1 MRLLLTLTVVLALS
15 AGTLSANRVIEQS
28 NPSEEKGLKAM
39 PAINLRDM
47 EGKSINADQFKNS
60 VVVFDFWAT
69 WCGPCIAEIPFL
81 NRLQEKY
88 KDRGVKVVGVT
99 LASGDAGEVKP
110 FVSRFKMA
118 YSVVMGNDDQAY
130 DLNIMGFP
138 TTYIVNREGK
148 VFQKYV
154 GAGPAKAQRME
165 SDIQRLLDTSGQH

>member
-1 MRLLLTLTVVLALS
+1 MRLVFTLAVVLALS
-15 AGTLSANRVIEQS
+15 AGALSMHRGPDQS
-28 NPSEEKGLKAM
+28 DPSQENELKAM
-39 PAINLRDM
+39 PAISLQDM
-47 EGKSINADQFKNS
+47 DGKSIKADHFKNS

-88 KDRGVKVVGVT
+88 KDKGVKVVGVT

-118 YSVVMGNDDQAY
+118 YSVLMGNDDQAY
-130 DLNIMGFP
+130 ELNIMGFP
-138 TTYIVNREGK
+138 TTYIVNRDGK
-148 VFQKYV
+148 VYQKYV

-165 SDIQRLLDTSGQH
+165 YDIQRLLDTKAQH

>member
-1 MRLLLTLTVVLALS
+1 MRLLLTLAVVLALS
-15 AGTLSANRVIEQS
+15 AGALSMHRGPYQS
-28 NPSEEKGLKAM
+28 DPSQENELKAM
-39 PAINLRDM
+39 PAISLQDM
-47 EGKSINADQFKNS
+47 DGKSIKADHFKNS

-88 KDRGVKVVGVT
+88 KDKGVKVVGVT

-118 YSVVMGNDDQAY
+118 YSVLMGNDDQAY
-130 DLNIMGFP
+130 ELNIMGFP
-138 TTYIVNREGK
+138 TTYIVNRDGK
-148 VFQKYV
+148 VYQKYV

-165 SDIQRLLDTSGQH
+165 YDIQRLLDTKAQH

>member
-1 MRLLLTLTVVLALS
+1 MRLVLSLTVVLALS
-15 AGTLSANRVIEQS
+15 VGAVSMHRDADQS
-28 NPSEEKGLKAM
+28 DSSQESEPKAM
-39 PAINLRDM
+39 PVISLQDM
-47 EGKSINADQFKNS
+47 DGKSIKGDQFKNS

-118 YSVVMGNDDQAY
+118 YPVLMGNDDQAY

-138 TTYIVNREGK
+138 TTYIVDRDGK
-148 VFQKYV
+148 VYQKYV
-154 GAGPAKAQRME
+154 GAGPSKAQRME
-165 SDIQRLLDTSGQH
+165 SDILRLLELKPQL